1 MLQDEKRKKKDE
13 EDQKKQRER
22 AKKMAEFEKWKN
34 PTGPN
39 FVISRKS
46 EGDAGAVRYFQIFE
60 NKWTPT
66 YVCHAHIILWYMIMW
81 YNMWQI
87 MSSA

>member
-1 MLQDEKRKKKDE
+1 MSQDEKRKKKDE

-60 NKWTPT
+60 NK
-66 YVCHAHIILWYMIMW
+66 
-81 YNMWQI
+81 
-87 MSSA
+87 